1 MRSSKLV
8 FLSDILNSPFYIAY
22 IEFRKKMKFDKLSEE
37 EWKKAFEIERPL
49 TEICHPKDFE

>member
-8 FLSDILNSPFYIAY
+8 FSSDILNSPFYIAY